1 MQSLETIKTKSQ
13 ENLNRLVEM
22 GKAQPT
28 EVKTWGVTGG
38 AAVIGAVTLAA
49 IAQGVLAVLA
59 TLANP
64 PVALAVGALAGGAI
78 GWSLMQQPNDFSA
91 GCRDAGCRDA
101 GCRDAGCRDA
111 SCRDAGCGN
120 ATVERS
126 RRSGLICGLICRCF
140 THLRGEGKDS
150 PRPRQVNRH
159 SG

>member
-78 GWSLMQQPNDFSA
+78 GWSLMQQPNATTTRAGETPQPEAAPLTSA
-91 GCRDAGCRDA
+91 PVAEMPVVETPVVETPVVETPVAETPVVGTLLLNEA
-101 GCRDAGCRDA
+101 
-111 SCRDAGCGN
+111 
-120 ATVERS
+120 AT
-126 RRSGLICGLICRCF
+126 
-140 THLRGEGKDS
+140 TA
-150 PRPRQVNRH
+150 
-159 SG
+159 